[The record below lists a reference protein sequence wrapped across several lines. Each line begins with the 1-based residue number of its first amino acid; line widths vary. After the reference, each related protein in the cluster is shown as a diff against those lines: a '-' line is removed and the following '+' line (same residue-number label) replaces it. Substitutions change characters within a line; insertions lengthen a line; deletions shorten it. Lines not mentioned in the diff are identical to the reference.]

1 MNQNLKY
8 GGVLLLSGAATLPS
22 AHAKP
27 AASSEDKRPNVV
39 IIFTDDQGYAD
50 LGCFGSTTN
59 KTPVMDQ
66 LHSEG
71 TSFSN
76 FYAQPVSG
84 SSRSALMTGRYPIRS
99 GGRSMPASEVTIA
112 EMAQQAGYETA
123 CIGKWDISGRKAII
137 EQMPNAQGF
146 DYYFGT
152 LGGNDSGTIDLY
164 ENNNY
169 VRTTSDMSSLLRMY
183 TEKSINFLCSRD
195 EEKPFFLYLA
205 HTMMHVV
212 IDASKD
218 FKGKSAGGLYGD
230 VVEEF
235 DYETGRLLDALEQLG
250 VSDNTIII
258 YATDNGPWCQRK
270 YTQRPSASGK
280 YPEGTTFWGDV
291 GGLRGGKGSAYEGGS
306 RVQCIMKWKD
316 MIPEG
321 RTCDGLMATL
331 DFMPTFAN
339 WMGYTIPEEIRMDGV
354 DQSKMILGRTKK
366 SARSTYCYG
375 QHHEGLEKF
384 CAIRNDRWKLLLP
397 NREINTIYLM
407 DFGTNDFELYD
418 LKKDIG
424 ETKNI
429 VKKKKKIV
437 KQLRSEIIKNY

>member
-1 MNQNLKY
+1 
-8 GGVLLLSGAATLPS
+8 
-22 AHAKP
+22 
-27 AASSEDKRPNVV
+27 
-39 IIFTDDQGYAD
+39 
-50 LGCFGSTTN
+50 
-59 KTPVMDQ
+59 
-66 LHSEG
+66 
-71 TSFSN
+71 
-76 FYAQPVSG
+76 
-84 SSRSALMTGRYPIRS
+84 
-99 GGRSMPASEVTIA
+99 MPASEVTIA